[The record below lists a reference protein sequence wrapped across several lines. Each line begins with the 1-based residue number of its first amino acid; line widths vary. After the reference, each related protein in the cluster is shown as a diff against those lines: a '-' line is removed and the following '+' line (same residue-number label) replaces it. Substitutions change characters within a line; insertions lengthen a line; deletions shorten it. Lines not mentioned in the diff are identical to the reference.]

1 MICLVTDIQEVID
14 EEGEGAVL
22 FYKEGEKVKRTVQ
35 VVIVG
40 CALLMA
46 LFGRNSVVHAAA
58 FRSENIPGAPAV
70 TSPEQPK
77 ATLAQASVIPRL
89 GPWLGVDGRPLRFE
103 NNQQVIEFL
112 RTARVVSQERV
123 GLGVNG
129 IAKVLLKRDGVQMHA
144 AFRDVRV
151 EETRE
156 LPSGTQVEFRDN
168 CIFECAAYELSRLL
182 GLNNVPPVVERE
194 IGGVKGTLQMW
205 IEGTITEEERKK
217 KNLPLQDELHLNR
230 QWEVMR
236 IFDNLIYNEDRN
248 SNNILYDRNGKLW
261 MIDHTRSFTKYAEL
275 PYPSAIQSCERT
287 LWEKLQGLDPAVAKM
302 RLEKYLRASQ
312 IDALIERKRELV
324 GHIQEMIA
332 EKGEDFVLFT
342 WEF

>member
-1 MICLVTDIQEVID
+1 MICLVTDIQELID

-22 FYKEGEKVKRTVQ
+22 FYKEGEKVKRTAQ

-46 LFGRNSVVHAAA
+46 LFGRNTVVHAAA
-58 FRSENIPGAPAV
+58 FQSENIPGAPAV
-70 TSPEQPK
+70 TSPGQPK
-77 ATLAQASVIPRL
+77 AT
-89 GPWLGVDGRPLRFE
+89 LRFE
-103 NNQQVIEFL
+103 NNQQIIEFL
-112 RTARVVSQERV
+112 RSARVVSQERV
-123 GLGVNG
+123 GVGVNG

-287 LWEKLQGLDPAVAKM
+287 LWEKLQRLDPAVAKM

-342 WEF
+342 SKF